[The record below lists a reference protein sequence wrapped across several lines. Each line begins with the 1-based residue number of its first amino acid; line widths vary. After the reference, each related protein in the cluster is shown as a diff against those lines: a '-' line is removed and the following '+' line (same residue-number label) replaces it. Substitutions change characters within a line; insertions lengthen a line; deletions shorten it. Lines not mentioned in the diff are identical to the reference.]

1 MLFSL
6 WPCRKWF
13 IHFVQRGDL
22 KRGEKKKNKLPLRE
36 IQKKRITIFK
46 GIVITSKRARF
57 LIKIICN
64 KIAIKRNKKEEYQRN
79 YTF

>member
-22 KRGEKKKNKLPLRE
+22 KRVKNK
-36 IQKKRITIFK
+36 T
-46 GIVITSKRARF
+46 V
-57 LIKIICN
+57 
-64 KIAIKRNKKEEYQRN
+64 IKRNKKRKSTKLQHFLSN
-79 YTF
+79 YLQNNLKRG